1 MYNPGKDKSE
11 LNIPKS
17 YDYEF
22 KPLITGES
30 KHSSNKKSRTVLV
43 AVDGSKTSNKA
54 FMVAL
59 SQTNPEDKIIV
70 YHGEYLGT
78 TLEGEG
84 QFATVNN
91 PNNERTTSFL
101 RDFFTEQC
109 QKQKRDCE
117 FISHKISGG
126 ASVVSRDICS
136 LSRRRNVNN
145 IYLGSRGLSFPT
157 KFLLGSVSWSCLNS
171 CDCSITI
178 VKDVKSENTPNQ
190 SIVPP
195 SYHIPSH
202 KTPSNLDYVVPS
214 SQVTPKIPTSPPP
227 RV

>member
-1 MYNPGKDKSE
+1 MYNPVKDKFEHKSS
-11 LNIPKS
+11 S

-22 KPLITGES
+22 KPLI
-30 KHSSNKKSRTVLV
+30 SSTKKKEQKYISPQPRTVLV
-43 AVDGSKTSNKA
+43 AVDGSKTANKA
-54 FMVAL
+54 FRVAL
-59 SQTNPEDKIIV
+59 SQTNPQDKILV

-91 PNNERTTSFL
+91 PNNERTTAYL
-101 RDFFTEQC
+101 REYFTEQC
-109 QKQKRDCE
+109 QKYKRDCE
-117 FISHKISGG
+117 FIAHKISGG

-136 LSRRRNVNN
+136 VARRRNVNN

-178 VKDVKSENTPNQ
+178 VKDVKSEHTPEQ
-190 SIVPP
+190 SIVPS
-195 SYHIPSH
+195 SYQAP
-202 KTPSNLDYVVPS
+202 KNPQ
-214 SQVTPKIPTSPPP
+214 SQPQ
-227 RV
+227 RVH